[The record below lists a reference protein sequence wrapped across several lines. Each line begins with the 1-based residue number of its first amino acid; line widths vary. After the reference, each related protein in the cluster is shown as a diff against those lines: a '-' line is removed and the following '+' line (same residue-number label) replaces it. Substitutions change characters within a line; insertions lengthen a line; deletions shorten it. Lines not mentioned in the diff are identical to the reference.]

1 MAVYGMTVKIGQQPT
16 EEQKRRI
23 KEALDRPIFYDD
35 DAPKLTDEQYKD
47 FEKKLNSNA
56 RYSKQ
61 RMQGDF
67 SSRFSIIVYLYQK

>member
-47 FEKKLNSNA
+47 FEKKV
-56 RYSKQ
+56 KQ
-61 RMQGDF
+61 QRK
-67 SSRFSIIVYLYQK
+67 I